1 MTNSK
6 PFKTLNQQLKILRDR
21 GLNVPSNAKRSL
33 EQNGYYAIINGY
45 KWSFLQRDSKGT
57 VISPEQFVNGANF
70 SEIQSLYD
78 FDRELRSI
86 LFESLLK
93 YENTLNATVS
103 YRFSEAHPEEHSYLA
118 IDNFTRDPQ
127 KVQSVVRTIS
137 SLSNVVKN
145 KSGQDNA
152 IKHYV
157 NKHRHVPL
165 WVLVNFLTF
174 GDINFF
180 HQIMTNDLRITV
192 AKDFTHFQ
200 RRSYPGQFVAGIQPE
215 AIDSVN
221 QLVNHFR
228 NAVAHGEIT
237 FSKKIFKTPN
247 LRPFKAA
254 LGIPNIPL
262 NSQAGVFELLIGLKV
277 VLPKKDFKKLAHR
290 INDLIREYQNDFKS
304 ITFNSVLNDM
314 NFPQNYKDFLL

>member
-6 PFKTLNQQLKILRDR
+6 PFKTLNKQLKILRDR
-21 GLNVPSNAKRSL
+21 GLNVPTNAKRSL

-86 LFESLLK
+86 LFESLLR

-254 LGIPNIPL
+254 LGNPNIPL

-277 VLPKKDFKKLAHR
+277 VLPRKDFKKLAHR

>member
-33 EQNGYYAIINGY
+33 EQNGYCAIINGY

-200 RRSYPGQFVAGIQPE
+200 RRSYPGQFIAGIQPE

-254 LGIPNIPL
+254 LGNPNIPL
-262 NSQAGVFELLIGLKV
+262 NSQAGVFEILIGLKV

-290 INDLIREYQNDFKS
+290 IDELIRDYQNDFKS

-314 NFPQNYKDFLL
+314 NFPQNYKDFIL

>member
-200 RRSYPGQFVAGIQPE
+200 RRSYHGQFVAGIQPE

-254 LGIPNIPL
+254 LGNPNIPL

-290 INDLIREYQNDFKS
+290 IHELIRDYQNHFKS

-314 NFPQNYKDFLL
+314 NFPQNYKDFIL

>member
-200 RRSYPGQFVAGIQPE
+200 RRSYPGQFIAGIQPE

-254 LGIPNIPL
+254 LGNPNIPL
-262 NSQAGVFELLIGLKV
+262 NSQAGIFELLIGLKV

-290 INDLIREYQNDFKS
+290 IDELIRDYQNDFKS

-314 NFPQNYKDFLL
+314 NFPQNYKDFIL

>member
-200 RRSYPGQFVAGIQPE
+200 RRSYPGQFIAGIQPE

-254 LGIPNIPL
+254 LGNPNIPL
-262 NSQAGVFELLIGLKV
+262 NSQAGVFEILIGLKV

-290 INDLIREYQNDFKS
+290 IDELIRDYQDDFKS

-314 NFPQNYKDFLL
+314 NFPQNYKDFIL

>member
-21 GLNVPSNAKRSL
+21 GLNVPSNAKISL

-57 VISPEQFVNGANF
+57 VISPEQFVNGATF

-254 LGIPNIPL
+254 LGNPNIPL

>member
-200 RRSYPGQFVAGIQPE
+200 RRSYPGQFIAGIQPE

-254 LGIPNIPL
+254 LGNPNIPL

-290 INDLIREYQNDFKS
+290 IDELIRDYQNDFKS

-314 NFPQNYKDFLL
+314 NFPQNYKDFIL

>member
-200 RRSYPGQFVAGIQPE
+200 RRSYPGQFIAGIQPE

-254 LGIPNIPL
+254 LGNPNIPL
-262 NSQAGVFELLIGLKV
+262 NSQAGVFEILIGLKV

-290 INDLIREYQNDFKS
+290 IDELIRDYQNDFKS

-314 NFPQNYKDFLL
+314 NFPQNYKDFIL

>member
-21 GLNVPSNAKRSL
+21 GLIVPSHAKRSL

-45 KWSFLQRDSKGT
+45 KWSFLQRDSKGN
-57 VISPEQFVNGANF
+57 VISPEQFVNGATF

-180 HQIMTNDLRITV
+180 HQIMTDDLRIIV
-192 AKDFTHFQ
+192 AKDFTNYQ
-200 RRSYPGQFVAGIQPE
+200 RRSYPGQFIAGIFPE

-221 QLVNHFR
+221 HLVNHFR

-237 FSKKIFKTPN
+237 FSKRVHKTPN
-247 LRPFKAA
+247 LQPIKSA
-254 LGIPNIPL
+254 LGDSNIPL
-262 NSQAGVFELLIGLKV
+262 HSQSGVFELLIALKV
-277 VLPKKDFKKLAHR
+277 VLPKRDFKTLLNRISKLLG
-290 INDLIREYQNDFKS
+290 DYKNDFKS
-304 ITFNSVLNDM
+304 IPFNSVLNDM
-314 NFPQNYKDFLL
+314 NFPQNYMTYLR